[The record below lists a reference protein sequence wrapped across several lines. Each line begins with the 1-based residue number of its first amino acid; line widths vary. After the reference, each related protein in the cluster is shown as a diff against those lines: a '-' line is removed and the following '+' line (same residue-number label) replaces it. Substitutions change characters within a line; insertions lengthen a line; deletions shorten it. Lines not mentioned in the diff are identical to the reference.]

1 MTTSNRRHSKEN
13 AQVGDGDHAT
23 DEVRNNDVASELRS
37 PQAGSPQGG
46 RNPPKGTAK
55 AQKNEHTRVTQGA
68 AQRRSAQTK
77 AGDAKTGRSRCQTS
91 HTQEPQNNLEHTG
104 DMRSD
109 IIGRKFT
116 QAATVWLGDIE
127 LHICVGYTT
136 IIFY

>member
-1 MTTSNRRHSKEN
+1 MWTTTSNRRRSKKN
-13 AQVGDGDHAT
+13 DTQVGGGDHAT
-23 DEVRNNDVASELRS
+23 DEVRSNDVASEVRS
-37 PQAGSPQGG
+37 PQAG
-46 RNPPKGTAK
+46 RNAPKGTAK
-55 AQKNEHTRVTQGA
+55 AQNNEHTRVTQGA

-116 QAATVWLGDIE
+116 QASGGHGL
-127 LHICVGYTT
+127 VGRYRVT
-136 IIFY
+136 YGCS